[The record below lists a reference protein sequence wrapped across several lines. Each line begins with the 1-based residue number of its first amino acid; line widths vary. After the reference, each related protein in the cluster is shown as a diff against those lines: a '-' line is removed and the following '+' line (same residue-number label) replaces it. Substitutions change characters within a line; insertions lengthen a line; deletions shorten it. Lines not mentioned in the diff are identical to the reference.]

1 MENFVT
7 LREHN
12 EFSKR
17 IEEHDKRQDARIELL
32 EKNVENL
39 KVLNASIEK
48 LAINMENM
56 VNEQK
61 NQGERLE
68 SLEDRDGEMYRKIV
82 GYIATTI
89 VGIVIGFPRNP
100 ESVVHPL
107 DGRPFHGPSPC
118 QAWAYAHAFQAL
130 QG

>member
-1 MENFVT
+1 MPEEFVS

-48 LAINMENM
+48 LAVNMENM
-56 VNEQK
+56 YKEQVD
-61 NQGERLE
+61 QGERLE
-68 SLEDRDGEMYRKIV
+68 SLESRDGEMYRKVV

-89 VGIVIGFPRNP
+89 VGILIGF
-100 ESVVHPL
+100 V
-107 DGRPFHGPSPC
+107 
-118 QAWAYAHAFQAL
+118 FQ
-130 QG
+130 QIGM

>member
-1 MENFVT
+1 MENYVT

-56 VNEQK
+56 
-61 NQGERLE
+61 
-68 SLEDRDGEMYRKIV
+68 
-82 GYIATTI
+82 
-89 VGIVIGFPRNP
+89 
-100 ESVVHPL
+100 
-107 DGRPFHGPSPC
+107 
-118 QAWAYAHAFQAL
+118 
-130 QG
+130 

>member
-1 MENFVT
+1 MENYVT

-89 VGIVIGFPRNP
+89 VGIVIGFI
-100 ESVVHPL
+100 
-107 DGRPFHGPSPC
+107 
-118 QAWAYAHAFQAL
+118 FQ
-130 QG
+130 QIGMK

>member
-89 VGIVIGFPRNP
+89 VGIVIGFI
-100 ESVVHPL
+100 
-107 DGRPFHGPSPC
+107 
-118 QAWAYAHAFQAL
+118 FQ
-130 QG
+130 QIGMK